1 MFAMAVCTEIVVTV
15 VLLVVIVIVIMGVD
29 VVESCGNCTKE
40 IMLLSSAP
48 SLHSIMKQTMA
59 QRARELLT

>member
-48 SLHSIMKQTMA
+48 PLH
-59 QRARELLT
+59 